1 MTNNFILSLLFALII
16 FFGVYKDCSENNLQ
30 SATICV
36 EQNIIHLA
44 GGSQPA
50 NASAW
55 NLFQSLKQVKVY
67 TIYQTENKKHACL
80 GKNCFHQTA
89 KGFTV
94 KYCCVKRLLSILY
107 TALFMLVLYKFAGPL
122 PGCCK
127 RVRIFKKYGNYA
139 TSDSNHSIL

>member
-1 MTNNFILSLLFALII
+1 MTNNFILSLLFALVI

-30 SATICV
+30 AATICV
-36 EQNIIHLA
+36 EQNIIHPA

-50 NASAW
+50 NASAL

-80 GKNCFHQTA
+80 GENCIHQTA
-89 KGFTV
+89 KGYTV

-107 TALFMLVLYKFAGPL
+107 TALFMLVLYKFAEPI
-122 PGCCK
+122 PTCYK
-127 RVRIFKKYGNYA
+127 RVSIFKKYGNYA
-139 TSDSNHSIL
+139 TPESNHSL